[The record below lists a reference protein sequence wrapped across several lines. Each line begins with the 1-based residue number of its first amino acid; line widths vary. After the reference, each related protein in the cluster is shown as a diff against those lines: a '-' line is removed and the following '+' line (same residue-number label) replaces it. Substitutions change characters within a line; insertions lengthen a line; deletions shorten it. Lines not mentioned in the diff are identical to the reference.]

1 MFYWLL
7 IIIFILALY
16 LGFYYLGKIAC
27 KKIDFLKKNINKN
40 VIIILSIILIPLGM
54 AADKEVLA
62 YGIGFALSPLLGTLV
77 AHLIAIKLFA
87 KKAKKGKKQSFFNND
102 FYYGFFGIL
111 AVSYFSLLFPVN

>member
-27 KKIDFLKKNINKN
+27 KKIDYLKKNINKN

-77 AHLIAIKLFA
+77 AHLLAIKLFA
-87 KKAKKGKKQSFFNND
+87 KKAKKQSFFNND

>member
-1 MFYWLL
+1 MSYA
-7 IIIFILALY
+7 IIQTGGKQYKVKSGEIL
-16 LGFYYLGKIAC
+16 KIE
-27 KKIDFLKKNINKN
+27 KLTDSKPDSKIEF
-40 VIIILSIILIPLGM
+40 
-54 AADKEVLA
+54 KEVLA

-87 KKAKKGKKQSFFNND
+87 KKAKKQSFFNND